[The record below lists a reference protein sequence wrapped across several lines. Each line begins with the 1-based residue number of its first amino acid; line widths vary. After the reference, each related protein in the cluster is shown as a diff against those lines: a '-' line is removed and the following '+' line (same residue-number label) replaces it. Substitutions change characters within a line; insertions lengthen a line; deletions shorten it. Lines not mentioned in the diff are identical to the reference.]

1 MEKVDTYISYG
12 EAQKLIPIF
21 QYAKKSGPYRE
32 LRLMAGR
39 ILEELELVRGD
50 IDYFP
55 LRGDQVFLS
64 RKDTELLLDALEYI
78 RGKEGI

>member
-1 MEKVDTYISYG
+1 MGKVDTYISYE

-21 QYAKKSGPYRE
+21 QYAKKFGPHRE

-50 IDYFP
+50 IDYSP